1 LRMMK
6 RRFPTISTMGLVFS
20 CYAAMCLFDVILEGV
35 IWLPLGV
42 FEYPGGHWAIF
53 PNTYHPY
60 PLEEMFTVA
69 SVFTTISCLRY
80 FTNDKGQMFI
90 ERGVDKIKGTNARR
104 NFLRAL
110 AGIGAMQLIMFC
122 GYNVTNGIMAA
133 NVHAWPKA
141 VQQRSYFTNFICG
154 ATTNRLCPG
163 PAAGTMRVGSPVING
178 QGGVTLPKGEARLPP
193 IYPFLKQG

>member
-1 LRMMK
+1 MA
-6 RRFPTISTMGLVFS
+6 LVFS
-20 CYAAMCLFDVILEGV
+20 CYAAMCLFDVVLEGI

-53 PNTYHPY
+53 PNSYHPY
-60 PLEEMFTVA
+60 PLEEMFTIA
-69 SVFTTISCLRY
+69 SVFTAISCLRY

-90 ERGVDKIKGTNARR
+90 ERGVDKVKGTNAKR

-133 NVHAWPKA
+133 NVHSVAEGRPAAFVLHK
-141 VQQRSYFTNFICG
+141 RHLRRR
-154 ATTNRLCPG
+154 NRPLLPG
-163 PAAGTMRVGSPVING
+163 PRRRHDARRRGVHQHPRRRHHGPGGS
-178 QGGVTLPKGEARLPP
+178 KHLPP
-193 IYPFLKQG
+193 VYPFLKQG